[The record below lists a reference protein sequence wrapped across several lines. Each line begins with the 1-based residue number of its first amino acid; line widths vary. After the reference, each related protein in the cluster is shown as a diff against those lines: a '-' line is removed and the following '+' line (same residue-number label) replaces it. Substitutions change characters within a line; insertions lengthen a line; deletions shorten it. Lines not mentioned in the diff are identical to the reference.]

1 MKIVVIRNRPDGKSS
16 FCDEELMLADKGRFG
31 RFSDL
36 QEAPGVLFREMDA
49 DYDSGWHCVPH
60 PLYLVILA
68 GEIEIEAGSGEVRRF
83 GAGAILRPEDDN
95 GEGHRTRGVGGR
107 IISTV
112 VVNLTP
118 ARAAGAVAKSP
129 PNPHDDATR

>member
-16 FCDEELMLADKGRFG
+16 FFDEELTLTDRGRFG

-36 QEAPGVLFREMDA
+36 QVAPGVLFREMDA
-49 DYDSGWHCVPH
+49 DYDSGWHCVPN
-60 PLYLVILA
+60 PLYLVILG

-83 GAGAILRPEDDN
+83 SAGTILRPEDVG
-95 GEGHRTRGVGGR
+95 GEGHRTRGVGGGGM
-107 IISTV
+107 ISTV

-118 ARAAGAVAKSP
+118 AATPGTNPELPRA
-129 PNPHDDATR
+129 